1 MLLQVSFAKSI
12 ETVLDNY
19 YNNGQAEVEQGGFS
33 DMDQAPW
40 AREAVDYLA
49 KYGAVATAENFEP
62 NREITRAE
70 FIKILIL
77 AFGLYDAGAASSFED
92 VPKESW
98 QYPYVSSAKKL
109 GIALGI
115 NENYF
120 GADEFITR
128 EQLVVMTC
136 KTALLCNVDL
146 NEGGTKEQ
154 FADYHLISDYAKQ
167 AALALQSSNVISGDE
182 RSFFNPKNNAKR
194 AEACKIIY
202 EIVVKALENFDN
214 ML

>member
-115 NENYF
+115 SENYF

-128 EQLVVMTC
+128 EQLVVLAY

-146 NEGGTKEQ
+146 SFENEKGQ

-167 AALALQSSNVISGDE
+167 AALTFQNCNIISGDME
-182 RSFFNPKNNAKR
+182 NYFHPKNNATR

-202 EIVVKALENFDN
+202 QIVVKALENFDD
-214 ML
+214 LL